1 MPPSSGKPRLSRKY
15 TSRRKSHRSMRR
27 SPKKYNWTNPDRPTR
42 YVLKRPNSPNYDP
55 NGPGYLSQAD
65 REHAEEEAARRA
77 MLAEARSYRNMK
89 KEMAAMAA
97 AKSNPSKFGG
107 KRYRR
112 TKRTSCRRR
121 RTLRKH

>member
-1 MPPSSGKPRLSRKY
+1 
-15 TSRRKSHRSMRR
+15 MRR
-27 SPKKYNWTNPDRPTR
+27 IPKKYNWTNSHRPTK
-42 YVLKRPNSPNYDP
+42 YVLKRPNSPQI
-55 NGPGYLSQAD
+55 GYMSQQ
-65 REHAEEEAARRA
+65 EEWNRQEEYARLAR
-77 MLAEARSYRNMK
+77 LAEARSYRKMK
-89 KEMAAMAA
+89 EEMAAMAA

>member
-1 MPPSSGKPRLSRKY
+1 
-15 TSRRKSHRSMRR
+15 MRR

-42 YVLKRPNSPNYDP
+42 YVLKPPNSPNYDP

-65 REHAEEEAARRA
+65 REYYERRA
-77 MLAEARSYRNMK
+77 AEKAHKAQRDSELAMRK
-89 KEMAAMAA
+89 IMAA
-97 AKSNPSKFGG
+97 AKSNPNKIGG

>member
-42 YVLKRPNSPNYDP
+42 YVLKPPNSPNYEELSKS
-55 NGPGYLSQAD
+55 YLSQAD
-65 REHAEEEAARRA
+65 HEYYQRRA
-77 MLAEARSYRNMK
+77 AEKADMVQRQTDLAIK
-89 KEMAAMAA
+89 KIMA
-97 AKSNPSKFGG
+97 AKSNPNKIGG